1 MKEKQV
7 QKQEIKAH
15 TGDTYVC
22 LYLHQEVL
30 HIYVHRYIQICPH
43 SIEVYNVYL
52 RKEMMVERVEYC
64 WLIFS
69 EGVVQ
74 GGGFMG
80 IPGGNRP
87 HR

>member
-1 MKEKQV
+1 MYVGTKLPEQYLEMK
-7 QKQEIKAH
+7 
-15 TGDTYVC
+15 
-22 LYLHQEVL
+22 
-30 HIYVHRYIQICPH
+30 
-43 SIEVYNVYL
+43 VYNVYL